1 MKELNNRHRRP
12 GITGPIIL
20 ISLGVIF
27 LLNNMGFI
35 GLNLWD
41 VIMRFWPIL
50 LIAMGLDILIGR
62 RSAWGAAIAVVVV
75 LALLAG
81 GIVFFDNQA
90 QWTYAA
96 EKFEIPLGNV
106 EEATI
111 SLDPAL
117 GYLLVDAL
125 PKGSNVLLRGEVRP
139 FSGEEIGK
147 TVDISGTRATIDLRT
162 EGVIVA
168 PFFGGWSDQ
177 PSWDFALHPEVA
189 TDLIVDFGVGKAEL
203 DLQDLQIGDIHVEQG
218 LGQMILLLPSAD
230 NMDINLD
237 GGIGEIQ
244 VVIPEDVGVRIRAG
258 VGIGNVLVPSDY
270 TRDGDFYISPGYAAA
285 ENQIEMVIDLAIG
298 SVQVR

>member
-1 MKELNNRHRRP
+1 MNDHHPRP

-20 ISLGVIF
+20 ISFGVIF
-27 LLNNMGFI
+27 LLNNLGFI
-35 GLNLWD
+35 ELNLWD
-41 VIMRFWPIL
+41 VILRFWPIL
-50 LIAMGLDILIGR
+50 LIAIGLDILIGR
-62 RSAWGAAIAVVVV
+62 RSAWGAVIAVVVV
-75 LALLAG
+75 LAILAG
-81 GIVFFDNQA
+81 GIVFFDNQSK
-90 QWTYAA
+90 WTYAA

-125 PKGSNVLLRGEVRP
+125 PKGSNVLLRGEVQP

-147 TVDISGTRATIDLRT
+147 TVDITGTRATIDLRT

-177 PSWDFALHPEVA
+177 PSWDLALHPEVA

-203 DLQDLQIGDIHVEQG
+203 DLQDLQIGEIHVEQG
-218 LGQMILLLPSAD
+218 LGQMILLLPSTD

-244 VVIPEDVGVRIRAG
+244 VVIPEDVGVRFRAG

-270 TRDGDFYISPGYAAA
+270 TRDGDFYLSPGYAAA
-285 ENQIEMVIDLAIG
+285 ENQIEMVIDLGIG
-298 SVQVR
+298 SVHVR

>member
-1 MKELNNRHRRP
+1 MNNRHRRP
-12 GITGPIIL
+12 GITGPVIL

-35 GLNLWD
+35 ELNLWD
-41 VIMRFWPIL
+41 VIMSFWPIL
-50 LIAMGLDILIGR
+50 LIAIGLDILIGR

-75 LALLAG
+75 LAILAG

-244 VVIPEDVGVRIRAG
+244 VVIPEDVGVRIRSG

>member
-1 MKELNNRHRRP
+1 MNNRHRRP
-12 GITGPIIL
+12 GITGPVIL

-35 GLNLWD
+35 DLNLWD
-41 VIMRFWPIL
+41 VIMRYWPIL
-50 LIAMGLDILIGR
+50 LIAIGLDILIGR

-75 LALLAG
+75 LAILAG

-117 GYLLVDAL
+117 GYLLIDEL
-125 PKGSNVLLRGEVRP
+125 PKESNVLLQGEVRP
-139 FSGEEIGK
+139 FSGEEFGK
-147 TVDISGTRATIDLRT
+147 NVDFSGTRATIDLRT

-203 DLQDLQIGDIHVEQG
+203 DLQDLQIGEIHVEQG

-230 NMDINLD
+230 KMDINLD

>member
-1 MKELNNRHRRP
+1 MNNRHRRP
-12 GITGPIIL
+12 GITGPVIL

-35 GLNLWD
+35 DLNLWD

-50 LIAMGLDILIGR
+50 LIAIGLDILIGR

-75 LALLAG
+75 LAILAG

-117 GYLLVDAL
+117 GYLLIDEL
-125 PKGSNVLLRGEVRP
+125 PKESNVLLQGEVRP
-139 FSGEEIGK
+139 FSGEEFGK
-147 TVDISGTRATIDLRT
+147 NVDFSGTRATIDLRT

-203 DLQDLQIGDIHVEQG
+203 DLQDLQIGEIHVEQG

>member
-1 MKELNNRHRRP
+1 MNNRHRRP
-12 GITGPIIL
+12 GITGPVIL

-35 GLNLWD
+35 ELNLWD

-50 LIAMGLDILIGR
+50 LIAIGLDILIGR
-62 RSAWGAAIAVVVV
+62 RSAWGAAITVVVV
-75 LALLAG
+75 LAILAG
-81 GIVFFDNQA
+81 GIIFFDNQA

-203 DLQDLQIGDIHVEQG
+203 DLQDLQIGEIHVEQG

>member
-1 MKELNNRHRRP
+1 MNNRHRRP
-12 GITGPIIL
+12 GITGPVIL

-35 GLNLWD
+35 ELNLWD

-50 LIAMGLDILIGR
+50 LIAIGLDILIGR

-75 LALLAG
+75 LAILAG

-111 SLDPAL
+111 SIDPAL

-125 PKGSNVLLRGEVRP
+125 PKGSNELLRGEVRP

-177 PSWDFALHPEVA
+177 PSWDLALHPEVA
-189 TDLIVDFGVGKAEL
+189 TDLIVDFGVGKVEL
-203 DLQDLQIGDIHVEQG
+203 DLQDLQIGEIHVEQG

>member
-1 MKELNNRHRRP
+1 MNNRHRRP

-20 ISLGVIF
+20 ISLGVLF
-27 LLNNMGFI
+27 LLNNLGFI
-35 GLNLWD
+35 ELNLWD
-41 VIMRFWPIL
+41 VIVRFWPIL
-50 LIAMGLDILIGR
+50 LIAIGLDILIGR
-62 RSAWGAAIAVVVV
+62 RSAWGAAIAAGVV
-75 LALLAG
+75 LAILAG

-90 QWTYAA
+90 QWTYAS
-96 EKFEIPLGNV
+96 EDFEIPLGNV

-125 PKGSNVLLRGEVRP
+125 PKGSNVLLRGEIRP
-139 FSGEEIGK
+139 FSGEKIGK
-147 TVDISGTRATIDLRT
+147 TEDISGTRATIDLRT

-177 PSWDFALHPEVA
+177 PSWDLALHPEVA
-189 TDLIVDFGVGKAEL
+189 TDLFVDFGVGKAEL
-203 DLQDLQIGDIHVEQG
+203 DLQDLQIGEIHVEQG

-237 GGIGEIQ
+237 GGIGEIR
-244 VVIPEDVGVRIRAG
+244 VVIPKDVGVRLRAG
-258 VGIGNVLVPSDY
+258 VGIGNVQVPSDF
-270 TRDGDFYISPGYAAA
+270 TRDGDFYLSPGYAAA
-285 ENQIEMVIDLAIG
+285 ENQIEMVIDLGIG